1 MLTKKNT
8 INGFIIEEEEKD
20 VQAIEEIQENR
31 KNLLIKLY
39 DLLYNNK

>member
-1 MLTKKNT
+1 MLTEKNT